1 MGTVVSFDL
10 RGPDDATLAAGL
22 ARACA
27 VLHEDDAT
35 FSTWDPDS
43 PMSRLRSGHLAPEVA
58 PAVIAEVLG
67 ACQEAV
73 ALSEGWFDPCRMP
86 GGMDPTGLVKGW
98 SADRA
103 AAALRAA
110 GVEAAMLNAG
120 GDIVVFGRP
129 APDRPWQVGVRQ
141 PSSPERFTCV
151 AALEYPT
158 VALATSGT
166 YERGEHILD
175 PFSGRPATAL
185 LSATVTGPQ
194 LALADALATGLL
206 AAGPGGLR
214 FVTAA
219 GYEAWVVLPDGTT
232 DATDAFPAVGDPPA
246 RR

>member
-10 RGPDDATLAAGL
+10 RGPDEETLARGVD
-22 ARACA
+22 RACA
-27 VLHEDDAT
+27 VLHEDDAV

-43 PMSRLRSGHLAPEVA
+43 PMSRLRSGRMAPEDAPEVM
-58 PAVIAEVLG
+58 AEVLD
-67 ACQEAV
+67 ACREALR
-73 ALSEGWFDPCRMP
+73 LSEGWFDPWRMP
-86 GGMDPTGLVKGW
+86 GGVDPTGLVKGW

-103 AAALRAA
+103 ATALRAE

-129 APDRPWQVGVRQ
+129 VPERPWQVGVRE

-151 AALEYPT
+151 AVLEEPT

-166 YERGEHILD
+166 YERGDHVLD
-175 PFSGRPATAL
+175 PFSGRPAASL
-185 LSATVTGPQ
+185 LSATVTGPD

-206 AAGPGGLR
+206 AAGPAGLR
-214 FVTAA
+214 FVDAA
-219 GYEAWVVLPDGTT
+219 PGYEAWVVLPDGGT
-232 DATDAFPAVGDPPA
+232 DSTGAFPA